1 MLTYLKQLNTLMI
14 DMINRNENILHHSTN
29 DKKAYFYNNKTAVKR
44 DKFCNTVL

>member
-29 DKKAYFYNNKTAVKR
+29 DKKAYFYNKRTAV
-44 DKFCNTVL
+44 